1 MCGQTTQNNR
11 NWEEKLA
18 EKFTKPKNNKQKIE
32 FFMETKKQKMHL
44 GLKKQKLPKRKK
56 CDLLYRKN
64 KTWQTKI

>member
-44 GLKKQKLPKRKK
+44 GLKKKLPKE
-56 CDLLYRKN
+56 
-64 KTWQTKI
+64 KTQSIIQEN